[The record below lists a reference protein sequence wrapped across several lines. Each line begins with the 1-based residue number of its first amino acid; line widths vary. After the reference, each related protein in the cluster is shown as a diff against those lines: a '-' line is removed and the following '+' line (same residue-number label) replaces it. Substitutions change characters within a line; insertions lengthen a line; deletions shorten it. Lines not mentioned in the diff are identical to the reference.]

1 MIGKTTIVVISSPT
15 ELNIGRSIIPSK
27 NKVKADSDEK
37 T

>member
-1 MIGKTTIVVISSPT
+1 MVVISSPT

-27 NKVKADSDEK
+27 NKAKADSDEK